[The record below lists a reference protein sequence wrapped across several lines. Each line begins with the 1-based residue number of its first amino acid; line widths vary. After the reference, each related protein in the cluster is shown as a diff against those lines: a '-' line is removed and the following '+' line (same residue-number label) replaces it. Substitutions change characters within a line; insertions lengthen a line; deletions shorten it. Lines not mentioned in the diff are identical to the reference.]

1 MTRAMRTR
9 FVRFVRFVRL
19 AFLLGALPAT
29 GILRAQAPVPTK
41 GSIGQARV
49 QGLVA
54 VRGGR
59 ADNVVVLLTPLAA
72 AWSPV
77 SAAPAAAQIDQR
89 GLQFLPPT
97 IAVWPGSVI
106 SFPNSDPVLH
116 NIFIVDEARTRTDL
130 GTYSTGE
137 SRDVTLTAIGA
148 YLVLCHLHP
157 EMVANVLVAAAPYR
171 AVTDSSGRFAF
182 DTIPPGSY
190 RMQTWHRRL
199 PASETT
205 ITMTAGE
212 TTSARVVIDPSK
224 RRTPKR
230 RSASP
235 RSNGSAGAPT
245 GDRR

>member
-1 MTRAMRTR
+1 MTRAMHTLGARLL
-9 FVRFVRFVRL
+9 RL
-19 AFLLGALPAT
+19 ALLLGALPST
-29 GILRAQAPVPTK
+29 GTLRAQTPVPTK
-41 GSIGQARV
+41 GSLGQARV
-49 QGLVA
+49 QGLVE

-59 ADNVVVLLTPLAA
+59 ADNIVVLLTPLAA
-72 AWSPV
+72 AWSPAP
-77 SAAPAAAQIDQR
+77 AAAAAAQIDQR

-116 NIFIVDEARTRTDL
+116 NIFIVDEARNRTDL

-137 SRDVTLTAIGA
+137 SRDVKLTAFGA

-199 PASETT
+199 PASQTT
-205 ITMTAGE
+205 ITVTAGE
-212 TTSARVVIDPSK
+212 TASARVVIDPSN

-230 RSASP
+230 RPGSP
-235 RSNGSAGAPT
+235 RSNESAGAPT

>member
-1 MTRAMRTR
+1 MTDPMRTLG
-9 FVRFVRFVRL
+9 VRL
-19 AFLLGALPAT
+19 VSLVCMIGALPQA
-29 GILRAQAPVPTK
+29 GALRAQAPVPTK
-41 GSIGQARV
+41 GSISQARV
-49 QGLVA
+49 QGVVE

-59 ADNVVVLLTPLAA
+59 ADNIVVLLTPLAA
-72 AWSPV
+72 APSP
-77 SAAPAAAQIDQR
+77 APGAPSAAQIDQR

-130 GTYSTGE
+130 GTYPMGE
-137 SRDVTLTAIGA
+137 FREITLTAPGA

-171 AVTDSSGRFAF
+171 VVTDSSGRFAF
-182 DTIPPGSY
+182 DAIPPGSY

-199 PASETT
+199 PASETK

-212 TTSARVVIDPSK
+212 TTSARLVINPSK
-224 RRTPKR
+224 RRTPGLR
-230 RSASP
+230 PANA
-235 RSNGSAGAPT
+235 RSNASAGAPT
-245 GDRR
+245 GVRR